1 MDYKDSDLNGQ
12 VNLKPEK
19 NNSYEEDYL
28 QWEKKK
34 KPKFS
39 SRVFK
44 IPETIPFSWFGAFVL
59 ILIILL
65 ILVLGGTLGTVVGFE
80 NRLKELEKKVVRFQ
94 DIDDKATQVL
104 EQTQA
109 FEQFKDRFD
118 RLEASMTLRM
128 DHVAKGLNDLQ
139 KKIAQI
145 RPKKPQVLKPA
156 KVSPKTT
163 TKPSYTVR
171 PGDTLYRISRTH
183 GLTVKKLRILNK
195 LSDQAVIHPGQELIV
210 GP

>member
-1 MDYKDSDLNGQ
+1 MDYKDSDLKGQ
-12 VNLKPEK
+12 VNSEPEK

-28 QWEKKK
+28 QWDKKK
-34 KPKFS
+34 KPKFG
-39 SRVFK
+39 SRAFK

-80 NRLKELEKKVVRFQ
+80 NRLKELEQRIARFQ
-94 DIDDKATQVL
+94 DIDNKVTQVL
-104 EQTQA
+104 EQAQA

-139 KKIAQI
+139 KKIAQV

-156 KVSPKTT
+156 KVAPKTA
-163 TKPSYTVR
+163 KKRYYTVR

-195 LSDQAVIHPGQELIV
+195 LSDKAVIHPGQELLV

>member
-1 MDYKDSDLNGQ
+1 MDYKDSDLKGQ
-12 VNLKPEK
+12 VNSEPEK

-28 QWEKKK
+28 QWDKKK
-34 KPKFS
+34 KPKFG
-39 SRVFK
+39 SRAFK

-80 NRLKELEKKVVRFQ
+80 NRLKELERKVVRFQ
-94 DIDDKATQVL
+94 DIDDKTTQVL
-104 EQTQA
+104 EKDQA

-139 KKIAQI
+139 KKIAQV

-156 KVSPKTT
+156 KVAPKTA
-163 TKPSYTVR
+163 KKRYYTVR

-195 LSDQAVIHPGQELIV
+195 LSDKAVIHPGQELLV

>member
-1 MDYKDSDLNGQ
+1 MKHKDSDFTDQ
-12 VNLKPEK
+12 VNSEPEK

-28 QWEKKK
+28 QWDKKK
-34 KPKFS
+34 KSKFG
-39 SRVFK
+39 SRAFK

-59 ILIILL
+59 ILILLL

-80 NRLKELEKKVVRFQ
+80 NRLKELEQRIARFQ
-94 DIDDKATQVL
+94 DIDDKTTQVL
-104 EQTQA
+104 EQAQA

-139 KKIAQI
+139 KKIAQV
-145 RPKKPQVLKPA
+145 RPKKPQVSKPA
-156 KVSPKTT
+156 KVAPKTT
-163 TKPSYTVR
+163 KKSYYTVR
-171 PGDTLYRISRTH
+171 LGDTLYRISRTH

-195 LSDQAVIHPGQELIV
+195 LSDQAVIHPGQELLV
-210 GP
+210 SP

>member
-1 MDYKDSDLNGQ
+1 MKHKDSDFTDQ
-12 VNLKPEK
+12 VNSEPEK
-19 NNSYEEDYL
+19 NTFYEEDYL
-28 QWEKKK
+28 QRDKKK
-34 KPKFS
+34 NPKFG
-39 SRVFK
+39 SRAFK

-65 ILVLGGTLGTVVGFE
+65 ILVLGGTFGTVVGFE
-80 NRLKELEKKVVRFQ
+80 NRLKELEQRVVKFQ

-104 EQTQA
+104 EQAQA

-139 KKIAQI
+139 KKIAQV
-145 RPKKPQVLKPA
+145 RPQKPQVLKPA
-156 KVSPKTT
+156 KVAKKTT
-163 TKPSYTVR
+163 KKSYYTVR

-195 LSDQAVIHPGQELIV
+195 LSDKAVIHPGQKLLV
-210 GP
+210 GS

>member
-109 FEQFKDRFD
+109 FEQFKNRFD

-139 KKIAQI
+139 KKIAQV

-163 TKPSYTVR
+163 TKRSYTVR
-171 PGDTLYRISRTH
+171 SGDTLYRISRTH

-195 LSDQAVIHPGQELIV
+195 LSDKAVIHPGQELLV

>member
-1 MDYKDSDLNGQ
+1 MDYKDSDLKGQ
-12 VNLKPEK
+12 INSEPEK

-28 QWEKKK
+28 QWDKKK
-34 KPKFS
+34 KPKFG

-44 IPETIPFSWFGAFVL
+44 IPETIPFSWFGVGVL
-59 ILIILL
+59 IFMILL
-65 ILVLGGTLGTVVGFE
+65 ILVLGGTLGRVAGFE
-80 NRLKELEKKVVRFQ
+80 NRLKKLEERVVRFQ

-139 KKIAQI
+139 KKIAQV
-145 RPKKPQVLKPA
+145 RPQKPQVLKPA
-156 KVSPKTT
+156 AVAKKTPK
-163 TKPSYTVR
+163 KSYYTVR

-195 LSDQAVIHPGQELIV
+195 LSDKDVIHPGQKLLV
-210 GP
+210 GS

>member
-1 MDYKDSDLNGQ
+1 MKHKDSDFTDQ
-12 VNLKPEK
+12 VNSEPEK

-28 QWEKKK
+28 QWNKKK

-39 SRVFK
+39 SGVFK

-65 ILVLGGTLGTVVGFE
+65 ILVLGKTLGTVVGFE
-80 NRLKELEKKVVRFQ
+80 NRLKELEQRVVRFK

-104 EQTQA
+104 EQAQA

-139 KKIAQI
+139 KKIAQV

-156 KVSPKTT
+156 KVAPKTT
-163 TKPSYTVR
+163 KKRYYTVR

-183 GLTVKKLRILNK
+183 GLTVKRLRILNK
-195 LSDQAVIHPGQELIV
+195 LSDKTAIHPGQELLV

>member
-1 MDYKDSDLNGQ
+1 MKHKDSDFADQ
-12 VNLKPEK
+12 VNSEPEK

-28 QWEKKK
+28 QWDKKK
-34 KPKFS
+34 KSKFG
-39 SRVFK
+39 SRAFK

-59 ILIILL
+59 ILILLL

-80 NRLKELEKKVVRFQ
+80 NRLKELEQRIASFQ
-94 DIDDKATQVL
+94 DIDNKVTQVL
-104 EQTQA
+104 EEAQA

-139 KKIAQI
+139 KKIAQV
-145 RPKKPQVLKPA
+145 RPKKPQVSKPA
-156 KVSPKTT
+156 KVAPKTT
-163 TKPSYTVR
+163 KKSYYTVR
-171 PGDTLYRISRTH
+171 LGDTLYRISRTH

-195 LSDQAVIHPGQELIV
+195 LSDKAVIHPGQELLV

>member
-1 MDYKDSDLNGQ
+1 MDYKDSDLKGQ
-12 VNLKPEK
+12 VNSEPEK

-28 QWEKKK
+28 QWNKKK

-39 SRVFK
+39 SGVFK
-44 IPETIPFSWFGAFVL
+44 IPETIPFSWFTAFVL

-65 ILVLGGTLGTVVGFE
+65 ILVLGKTLGTVVGFE
-80 NRLKELEKKVVRFQ
+80 NRLKELEQRVVRFQ

-104 EQTQA
+104 EQAQA

-139 KKIAQI
+139 KKIAQV

-156 KVSPKTT
+156 KVAPKTT
-163 TKPSYTVR
+163 KKRYYTVR

-195 LSDQAVIHPGQELIV
+195 LSDKTVIHPGQELLV